1 MTVRGTQDEAL
12 DPKRLKLLSHF
23 GSAVALSSLLYAGF
37 NWLMEFYPGIWVM
50 VGNGS
55 LLMANQLW
63 LSRLRTQTHYN
74 RLAMAQTAICFA
86 AVVGVTY
93 FSGGVQ
99 SPVIVW
105 IALAPIAATL
115 LFGFTAK
122 TVFWLSMTLAA
133 VVAFGVM
140 PSIGLP
146 PPVYYNAELTH
157 LFFSNS
163 LFGFV
168 LLLFVLTQIFESTKN
183 QALQESETRNRELRI
198 ANDRVEAAY
207 VAKSRFLAAASH
219 DLRQPAHAL
228 GMFVARLSQLHA
240 ERSPTAQERDGG
252 TALIRGVTASAQ
264 ALQELLDVL
273 FDYSRLES
281 NASGSSL
288 RPVCVNDI
296 FEQLRVLFANTAASK
311 GLHLRIR
318 PTTHWVLSDPVLLQR
333 ILLNLVSNALEYTPS
348 GTVLVTCRLSAYGNQ
363 ACIQVWDSGIG
374 IDQSLHQTVFEEF
387 FQVENP
393 ERDRAKGLGL
403 GLSMVDRSCRLLGHP
418 LALRSSLGCGTR
430 FTVTTSLTLLRP
442 SAAARAP
449 TEDLAGTAD
458 VDGAHIWLIEDN
470 KLGGEALHG
479 LLQAWGC
486 QATLFEDAEQAQ
498 QAALCGEVPDFIISD
513 YRLRDKQTGIG
524 AIQALREQLQRNVP
538 ACLITGDLEEDVKH
552 QAHRAG
558 LVLLKKP
565 LQPAKLRS
573 LLRRSLR
580 AAGTEDR
587 H

>member
-1 MTVRGTQDEAL
+1 MIRSDDGAL
-12 DPKRLKLLSHF
+12 DPKKLKLLSHF

-37 NWLMEFYPGIWVM
+37 NWLMGFYPGIWFM
-50 VGNGS
+50 VGNGA
-55 LLMANQLW
+55 LLLINQLW
-63 LSRLRTQTHYN
+63 LPRVHTQSHYN
-74 RLAMAQTAICFA
+74 RLAMGQTAICFA

-99 SPVIVW
+99 SPVVVW

-122 TVFWLSMTLAA
+122 TVFWLSMTLATVA
-133 VVAFGVM
+133 AFGLM
-140 PSIGLP
+140 PWLGLEAP
-146 PPVYYNAELTH
+146 RQYNTELTH
-157 LFFSNS
+157 WFFSNS

-183 QALQESETRNRELRI
+183 LALLESESRNRELRI

-228 GMFVARLSQLHA
+228 GMFVARLSQIHA
-240 ERSPTAQERDGG
+240 ERFPPHQDQDNGA
-252 TALIRGVTASAQ
+252 ALVQGVTASAQ

-281 NASGSSL
+281 NASGNAL
-288 RPVCVNDI
+288 RPVCVNTI
-296 FEQLRVLFANTAASK
+296 FDQLRLLFANTAASK
-311 GLHLRIR
+311 GLNLRIR
-318 PTTHWVLSDPVLLQR
+318 PTSVWIMSDPVLLQR
-333 ILLNLVSNALEYTPS
+333 VLLNLVSNALEYTRQ
-348 GTVLVTCRLSAYGNQ
+348 GTVLVTCRPASQGRQ
-363 ACIQVWDSGIG
+363 ASIQVWDSGIG

-403 GLSMVDRSCRLLGHP
+403 GLSMVDRSCRLMGHP
-418 LALRSSLGCGTR
+418 LALRSGLGCGTR
-430 FTVTTSLTLLRP
+430 FTVTAQTTSLRP
-442 SAAARAP
+442 PAPALAPAEEAPGTTDVQGAR
-449 TEDLAGTAD
+449 
-458 VDGAHIWLIEDN
+458 VWLIEDN
-470 KLGGEALHG
+470 ILGGQALQG
-479 LLQAWGC
+479 LLQSWGC
-486 QATLFEDAEQAQ
+486 HASLFDNPQ
-498 QAALCGEVPDFIISD
+498 QACQAAQSGEPPDFIISD
-513 YRLRDKQTGIG
+513 YRLRNNETGIG
-524 AIQALREQLQRNVP
+524 AIVTLRQILQRDVA

-573 LLRRSLR
+573 LMRRSLKTS
-580 AAGTEDR
+580 G

>member
-1 MTVRGTQDEAL
+1 M
-12 DPKRLKLLSHF
+12 DPKKQKLLSHF

-37 NWLMEFYPGIWVM
+37 NWLMGFYPGIWIM
-50 VGNGS
+50 VGNGA

-63 LSRLRTQTHYN
+63 LSRLRNQHHYN
-74 RLAMAQTAICFA
+74 RLAMAQTGICFA

-133 VVAFGVM
+133 VVTFGVM
-140 PSIGLP
+140 PSLGLT
-146 PPVYYNAELTH
+146 PPVRYNVELTH
-157 LFFSNS
+157 VFFSNS

-183 QALQESETRNRELRI
+183 QALLESESRNRELQI
-198 ANDRVEAAY
+198 ANERVEAAY

-228 GMFVARLSQLHA
+228 GMFVARLSQIHS
-240 ERSPTAQERDGG
+240 ERNAGTQDREGG
-252 TALIRGVTASAQ
+252 AALVQGVTASAQ

-281 NASGSSL
+281 NASGNAL

-296 FEQLRVLFANTAASK
+296 FEQLRLLFSNTAVSK

-318 PTTHWVLSDPVLLQR
+318 PTPLWVMSDPVLLQR
-333 ILLNLVSNALEYTPS
+333 VLLNLVSNALEYTPR
-348 GTVLVTCRLSAYGNQ
+348 GTVLVSCRPGGQGGQ
-363 ACIQVWDSGIG
+363 AHIQVWDSGIG

-430 FTVTTSLTLLRP
+430 ITVTATTTLARP
-442 SAAARAP
+442 EATAIALADEQSA
-449 TEDLAGTAD
+449 TGD
-458 VDGAHIWLIEDN
+458 VQDSNIWLIEDN
-470 KLGGEALHG
+470 LLGGQALQG
-479 LLQAWGC
+479 LLESWGC
-486 QATLFEDAEQAQ
+486 RARLFEDAAQALD
-498 QAALCGEVPDFIISD
+498 AAQSGDAPDFIISD
-513 YRLRDKQTGIG
+513 FRLRNKQNGIG
-524 AIQALREQLQRNVP
+524 AILALREQLGREVP

-580 AAGTEDR
+580 IHTA
-587 H
+587 

>member
-1 MTVRGTQDEAL
+1 VSRPEDGAL
-12 DPKRLKLLSHF
+12 DPKKLRLLSHF

-37 NWLMEFYPGIWVM
+37 NWLMGFFPGILLM
-50 VGNGS
+50 VGNGA
-55 LLMANQLW
+55 LLMMNQLW
-63 LSRLRTQTHYN
+63 LPRLRTQIHYN

-122 TVFWLSMTLAA
+122 TIFWLTMTLAA
-133 VVAFGVM
+133 VAAFGWM
-140 PSIGLP
+140 PSVGVH
-146 PPVYYNAELTH
+146 PPVQYNAELTH

-183 QALQESETRNRELRI
+183 QALQESESRNRELRV

-228 GMFVARLSQLHA
+228 GMFVARLSQIHA
-240 ERSPTAQERDGG
+240 ERNPETLERDGSA
-252 TALIRGVTASAQ
+252 ALVQGVTASAT

-281 NASGSSL
+281 NPSGSTL
-288 RPVCVNDI
+288 RPVNVNDI
-296 FEQLRVLFANTAASK
+296 FEQLRLLFANTAASK

-318 PTTHWVLSDPVLLQR
+318 PTSLWVMSDPVLLQR
-333 ILLNLVSNALEYTPS
+333 ILLNLVSNALEYTPR
-348 GTVLVTCRLSAYGNQ
+348 GTVLVTCRPSAGGSQ
-363 ACIQVWDSGIG
+363 ASIQVWDSGIG

-418 LALRSSLGCGTR
+418 LVLRSQLGCGTR
-430 FTVTTSLTLLRP
+430 FTVTATATPLRP
-442 SAAARAP
+442 ANSGSAA
-449 TEDLAGTAD
+449 TEDLSATAD
-458 VDGAHIWLIEDN
+458 VQGANIWLIEDN
-470 KLGGEALHG
+470 ILGGQALQG
-479 LLQAWGC
+479 LLQSWGC
-486 QATLFEDAEQAQ
+486 RASLFDSAEQAHR
-498 QAALCGEVPDFIISD
+498 AALVGEQPDFIISD
-513 YRLRDKQTGIG
+513 FRLPHNQNGIG
-524 AIQALREQLQRNVP
+524 AIISLRNLLQRDIP

-552 QAHRAG
+552 QAHQAG

-573 LLRRSLR
+573 LLRRSLK
-580 AAGTEDR
+580 APASEPTP
-587 H
+587 

>member
-1 MTVRGTQDEAL
+1 VSRTEEGAL
-12 DPKRLKLLSHF
+12 DPKKLALLSHF

-37 NWLMEFYPGIWVM
+37 NWLMGFTPGIWLM
-50 VGNGS
+50 VGNGA
-55 LLMANQLW
+55 LLLLNQLW
-63 LSRLRTQTHYN
+63 LARIRTQNHYN

-93 FSGGVQ
+93 YSGGVQ
-99 SPVIVW
+99 SPVVVW

-115 LFGFTAK
+115 LFGFTTK
-122 TVFWLSMTLAA
+122 TIVWLSMTLAA
-133 VVAFGVM
+133 VAAFGLM
-140 PSIGLP
+140 PSLGVVP
-146 PPVYYNAELTH
+146 PRQYNTELTH
-157 LFFSNS
+157 WFFSNS
-163 LFGFV
+163 LLGFV

-228 GMFVARLSQLHA
+228 GMFVARLSQIHA
-240 ERSPTAQERDGG
+240 ERNPSPQERDNGA
-252 TALIRGVTASAQ
+252 ALVQGVTASAQ

-281 NASGSSL
+281 NASGNAL
-288 RPVCVNDI
+288 RPVSVNAI
-296 FEQLRVLFANTAASK
+296 FEQLRLLFSNTAAAK

-318 PTTHWVLSDPVLLQR
+318 PTTLWVMSDPVLLQR
-333 ILLNLVSNALEYTPS
+333 VLLNLVSNALEYTPR
-348 GTVLVTCRLSAYGNQ
+348 GTILVSCRSSAHGSK

-403 GLSMVDRSCRLLGHP
+403 GLSMVDRSCRLMGHP
-418 LALRSSLGCGTR
+418 LALRSKLGCGTR
-430 FTVTTSLTLLRP
+430 FTVTASVTTLRP
-442 SAAARAP
+442 AATAP
-449 TEDLAGTAD
+449 VPSDELAGTAD
-458 VDGAHIWLIEDN
+458 VHGAHIWLIEDN
-470 KLGGEALHG
+470 ILGGQALQG
-479 LLQAWGC
+479 LLESWGC
-486 QATLFEDAEQAQ
+486 RARLFDNPDLAH
-498 QAALCGEVPDFIISD
+498 QAATQGERPDFMISD
-513 YRLRDKQTGIG
+513 FRLRNNQNGIDV
-524 AIQALREQLQRNVP
+524 ILALRQVMQKDTP
-538 ACLITGDLEEDVKH
+538 ACLITGDLEDDVKH

-573 LLRRSLR
+573 LLRRSLKT
-580 AAGTEDR
+580 AGT
-587 H
+587 

>member
-1 MTVRGTQDEAL
+1 M
-12 DPKRLKLLSHF
+12 DPKKQKLLSHF
-23 GSAVALSSLLYAGF
+23 GSAVASSSLLYAGF
-37 NWLMEFYPGIWVM
+37 NWLMGFYPGIWIM
-50 VGNGS
+50 VGNGA

-63 LSRLRTQTHYN
+63 LSRLRNQHHYN

-133 VVAFGVM
+133 VVTFGVM
-140 PSIGLP
+140 PSLGLT
-146 PPVYYNAELTH
+146 PPVRYNVELTH
-157 LFFSNS
+157 VFFSNS

-183 QALQESETRNRELRI
+183 QALLESESRNRELQI
-198 ANDRVEAAY
+198 ANERVEAAY

-228 GMFVARLSQLHA
+228 GMFVARLSQIHS
-240 ERSPTAQERDGG
+240 ERNAGTQDREGG
-252 TALIRGVTASAQ
+252 AALVQGVTASAQ

-281 NASGSSL
+281 NASGNAL

-296 FEQLRVLFANTAASK
+296 FEQLRLLFSNTAVSK

-318 PTTHWVLSDPVLLQR
+318 PTPLWVKSDPVLLQR
-333 ILLNLVSNALEYTPS
+333 VLLNLVSNALEYTPR
-348 GTVLVTCRLSAYGNQ
+348 GTVLVSCRPGGQGGQ
-363 ACIQVWDSGIG
+363 AHIQVWDSGIG

-430 FTVTTSLTLLRP
+430 ITVTATTTLARP
-442 SAAARAP
+442 EATAIALADEQSA
-449 TEDLAGTAD
+449 TGD
-458 VDGAHIWLIEDN
+458 VQDSKIWLIEDN
-470 KLGGEALHG
+470 LLGGQALQG
-479 LLQAWGC
+479 LLESWGC
-486 QATLFEDAEQAQ
+486 RARLFEDAAQALD
-498 QAALCGEVPDFIISD
+498 AAQSGDAPDFIISD
-513 YRLRDKQTGIG
+513 FRLRNKQNGIG
-524 AIQALREQLQRNVP
+524 AILALREQLGREVP

-580 AAGTEDR
+580 IHTA
-587 H
+587 